1 METRISPILT
11 IAFTFFAATIATADD
26 WKPLFDGKSFDGW
39 KQLGGQ
45 AEYTIENGEIVG
57 RSVADTPNSFL
68 TTEKTYTDFVLEFE
82 FWVQDGLNS
91 GVQFRSMTKPD
102 PDYSDGRV
110 YGYQYELDTS
120 ERAWTAGIYD
130 EANRGWLYPVEY
142 NPSARSLFK
151 NEKWNQARI
160 ECVGSEV
167 QTFLNGRQVS
177 HLVDERAIPGFIG
190 LQVHS
195 IRDASLSGYQV
206 RWRKLRI
213 NTNSPKLSRS
223 EEIYVRN
230 VAANTLSKTEKDR
243 GWKFLFDGKRTS
255 AWRGISDTNP
265 FHKDGWIVENG
276 ALTIQP
282 GGNGGQ
288 IITKKTYG
296 AFELDFDFRLTK
308 GANSGV
314 KYFVVDHAEP
324 GSGKSKYLGLE
335 YQVLDDEVHP
345 DGKKGAVGNRTTAS
359 LYDLIP
365 PYRNVNTRDV
375 PLHIGKWNHGRIVS
389 HPNGAVEHWLNG
401 FKVVEYERGT
411 NIYDALIA
419 RSKYAEIEN
428 FGLSEKGHILL
439 QDHNDLVSYR
449 SIKIREL

>member
-1 METRISPILT
+1 MTTPLNRYILS
-11 IAFTFFAATIATADD
+11 IALSIFSFSIVAADD

-39 KQLGGQ
+39 KQLGGK
-45 AEYTIENGEIVG
+45 AEYSIEKGEIVG
-57 RSVADTPNSFL
+57 RSVANTPNSFL
-68 TTEKTYTDFVLEFE
+68 TTEKNYTDFVLEFE

-91 GVQFRSMTKPD
+91 GVQFRSMSKPE
-102 PDYSDGRV
+102 YRDGRV
-110 YGYQYELDTS
+110 HGYQYELDTS
-120 ERAWTAGIYD
+120 SRAWTAGIYD

-142 NPSARSLFK
+142 NSPARSLFK
-151 NEKWNQARI
+151 NEQWNRARI
-160 ECVGSEV
+160 ECVGNEV

-177 HLVDERAIPGFIG
+177 HLVDDRAITGFIG

-195 IRDASLSGYQV
+195 IRDASHAGYQV
-206 RWRKLRI
+206 RWRNLRI
-213 NTNSPKLSRS
+213 NTKSPKLSRS
-223 EEIYVRN
+223 EEVYVRN
-230 VAANTLSKTEKDR
+230 VAPNTLSKTEKTR
-243 GWKFLFDGKRTS
+243 GWEFLFDGKKTAAWKGTS
-255 AWRGISDTNP
+255 DVDP
-265 FHKDGWIVENG
+265 FNKDGWIVENG

-282 GGNGGQ
+282 GGKGGQ
-288 IITKKTYG
+288 IVTKKTYG
-296 AFELDFDFRLTK
+296 AFELDFDFNLAK

-324 GSGKSKYLGLE
+324 GASKPQYLGLE
-335 YQVLDDEVHP
+335 YQVLDDKVHP
-345 DGKKGAVGNRTTAS
+345 DGAKGAVGNRTTAS

-389 HPNGAVEHWLNG
+389 HPNGTIEHWLNG
-401 FKVVEYERGT
+401 FKVVEYQRGT

-428 FGLSEKGHILL
+428 FGLSKKGHVLL